1 MTILCI
7 ICAVFLVT
15 AIFSVTDMMIRT
27 ESSIMLSKHGNW
39 HLQLDHISQDIAEE
53 ICRRTDVTA
62 VGASSVFNYDGGQ
75 PYRIREKKAVLYGTE
90 ETYMNQI
97 SNGITD
103 GAFPQ
108 NDSEV
113 MLSPNAVTAFGA
125 QIGDN
130 VTLHT
135 PAGDATF
142 TISGFG
148 TEDKGYY
155 ENQTYLVGVYMTQTA
170 FASIMENNGIT
181 DNEPAYY
188 VQFED
193 AAKAS
198 GTISEIKEQYG
209 LPEDSISENTAVMG
223 IAGQSSNTSMNS
235 IYRIAA
241 ILFVLVLLAGVL
253 MIAGSMNSNV
263 TQRTKFFGMMR
274 CIGASRRQIIR
285 FVRLEALNWCKTA
298 VPAGLILGTA
308 ISWGVCALLH
318 YIGGEFAAIPIFAL
332 SPVGLIFGAA
342 VGIATVLLAS
352 QSPAERAAKVSPMAA
367 VSGNTET
374 MPSVRHTLKLS
385 FGKVEW
391 TLGIYHATASKK
403 NWFLLT
409 ASFSLSIVL
418 FLCFSVGLDFA
429 HALLPT
435 LRPWQPDIVL
445 NGYANALVLDQN
457 LFNEISA
464 VSGVEH
470 IFGVSYM
477 DNISASSSRDGVDH
491 VNLTS
496 YSNFLLDSSADS
508 VVEGDISAI
517 YGNSGQVMTIRN
529 TDNPLKVGDTIQIAG
544 KEVEITCAVSAGLYS
559 SEYGI
564 ICSQE
569 TFEWLTSEQN
579 YNMIGVQ
586 LGKNASDGTVRQ
598 INNLVEGS
606 VIFSD
611 LRESNQEDTTTY
623 LATQFVMYCFLA
635 IIAMI
640 TMFNIINSI
649 SVSVASRIKQYGAMR
664 AIGMDG
670 RQLKQMIAAE
680 AFTYAVSGLAVG
692 CGAGLALNRF
702 LHIKLLTR
710 YFGIAWS
717 LPLKLLCIIVVFD
730 MVSAV
735 IAVYAPSKR
744 IRSMAI
750 TETINE
756 L

>member
-1 MTILCI
+1 
-7 ICAVFLVT
+7 
-15 AIFSVTDMMIRT
+15 
-27 ESSIMLSKHGNW
+27 
-39 HLQLDHISQDIAEE
+39 
-53 ICRRTDVTA
+53 
-62 VGASSVFNYDGGQ
+62 
-75 PYRIREKKAVLYGTE
+75 
-90 ETYMNQI
+90 
-97 SNGITD
+97 
-103 GAFPQ
+103 
-108 NDSEV
+108 
-113 MLSPNAVTAFGA
+113 
-125 QIGDN
+125 
-130 VTLHT
+130 
-135 PAGDATF
+135 
-142 TISGFG
+142 
-148 TEDKGYY
+148 
-155 ENQTYLVGVYMTQTA
+155 
-170 FASIMENNGIT
+170 
-181 DNEPAYY
+181 
-188 VQFED
+188 
-193 AAKAS
+193 
-198 GTISEIKEQYG
+198 
-209 LPEDSISENTAVMG
+209 
-223 IAGQSSNTSMNS
+223 MNS

-635 IIAMI
+635 IIVMI

>member
-1 MTILCI
+1 
-7 ICAVFLVT
+7 
-15 AIFSVTDMMIRT
+15 
-27 ESSIMLSKHGNW
+27 
-39 HLQLDHISQDIAEE
+39 
-53 ICRRTDVTA
+53 
-62 VGASSVFNYDGGQ
+62 
-75 PYRIREKKAVLYGTE
+75 
-90 ETYMNQI
+90 
-97 SNGITD
+97 
-103 GAFPQ
+103 
-108 NDSEV
+108 
-113 MLSPNAVTAFGA
+113 
-125 QIGDN
+125 
-130 VTLHT
+130 
-135 PAGDATF
+135 
-142 TISGFG
+142 
-148 TEDKGYY
+148 
-155 ENQTYLVGVYMTQTA
+155 
-170 FASIMENNGIT
+170 
-181 DNEPAYY
+181 
-188 VQFED
+188 
-193 AAKAS
+193 
-198 GTISEIKEQYG
+198 
-209 LPEDSISENTAVMG
+209 
-223 IAGQSSNTSMNS
+223 
-235 IYRIAA
+235 
-241 ILFVLVLLAGVL
+241 
-253 MIAGSMNSNV
+253 
-263 TQRTKFFGMMR
+263 
-274 CIGASRRQIIR
+274 
-285 FVRLEALNWCKTA
+285 
-298 VPAGLILGTA
+298 
-308 ISWGVCALLH
+308 
-318 YIGGEFAAIPIFAL
+318 
-332 SPVGLIFGAA
+332 
-342 VGIATVLLAS
+342 
-352 QSPAERAAKVSPMAA
+352 
-367 VSGNTET
+367 
-374 MPSVRHTLKLS
+374 
-385 FGKVEW
+385 
-391 TLGIYHATASKK
+391 
-403 NWFLLT
+403 
-409 ASFSLSIVL
+409 
-418 FLCFSVGLDFA
+418 
-429 HALLPT
+429 
-435 LRPWQPDIVL
+435 
-445 NGYANALVLDQN
+445 
-457 LFNEISA
+457 
-464 VSGVEH
+464 
-470 IFGVSYM
+470 
-477 DNISASSSRDGVDH
+477 
-491 VNLTS
+491 
-496 YSNFLLDSSADS
+496 
-508 VVEGDISAI
+508 
-517 YGNSGQVMTIRN
+517 MTIRN

-635 IIAMI
+635 IIVMI